1 MSVKNEVLHVLELN
15 KGRSISGQE
24 LADTLNVSRTAV
36 WKAINS
42 LKEDGY
48 SISSQSGT
56 GYSLSSQSDM
66 LSAEGIR
73 VFLEEKYRD
82 IGIIVHKSV
91 TSTNKEAKILAMDNP
106 NRISVILAEEQSE
119 GRGRF
124 GRSFFSPAE
133 TGIYMSIILKPDA
146 DISSA
151 VLITT
156 AAAVSVCLAIDK
168 FSDQKPEI
176 KWVND
181 IYMGGKK
188 VCGILTE
195 AVTGFESG
203 TIDSVV
209 VGIGLNV
216 KTCREDFPQD
226 IQEKAGSIFSGSEN
240 FCTRNHLAAQVINNV
255 LNISQNLSK
264 KDFLKIYRER
274 SMILGKQITYNKNS
288 IWHHGTAKSID
299 DYGGLV
305 IINEEG
311 TEETLNSGEVSIRL

>member
-1 MSVKNEVLHVLELN
+1 MSVKNNVLHVLEIN

-42 LKEDGY
+42 LKDDGY

-56 GYSLSSQSDM
+56 GYSLSSSSDM

-73 VFLEEKYRD
+73 VYLEEKYKD
-82 IGIIVHKSV
+82 IDIIVHKSIP
-91 TSTNKEAKILAMDNP
+91 STNKEAKILAMENLS
-106 NRISVILAEEQSE
+106 SVTVVLAEEQTE

-124 GRSFFSPAE
+124 GRSFFSPSE

-156 AAAVSVCLAIDK
+156 AAAVSVCLAIDE
-168 FSDQKPEI
+168 FSPEKPEI

-203 TIDSVV
+203 TIDTVV

-216 KTCREDFPQD
+216 KTDKEKFPQD
-226 IQEKAGSIFSGSEN
+226 IQEKAGSIFPGSEN

-255 LNISQNLSK
+255 LNISKDLPK
-264 KDFLKIYRER
+264 RDFLKIYRER
-274 SMILGKQITYNKNS
+274 SMILGKPITYSKNNV
-288 IWHHGTAKSID
+288 WYGGTAKNID
-299 DYGGLV
+299 DYGGLI

-311 TEETLNSGEVSIRL
+311 EEETLNSGEVSVRL